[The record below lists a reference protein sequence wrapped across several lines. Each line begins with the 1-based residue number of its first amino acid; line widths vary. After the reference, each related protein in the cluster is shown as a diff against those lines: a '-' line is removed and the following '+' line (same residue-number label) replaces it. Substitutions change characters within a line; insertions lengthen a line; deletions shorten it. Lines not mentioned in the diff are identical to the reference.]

1 MQLFCCS
8 YYLSTSLCYVKIPC
22 TKNQK
27 VHVAFNYLTTHVW
40 YIYIYIYIYIYDRNY
55 SSVVHIY
62 ITGTLHE
69 ATFIW
74 IILSCKLFI
83 NARYQKLFRV
93 EIFLVAVDPCM

>member
-1 MQLFCCS
+1 M
-8 YYLSTSLCYVKIPC
+8 TG
-22 TKNQK
+22 
-27 VHVAFNYLTTHVW
+27 TTHLW
-40 YIYIYIYIYIYDRNY
+40 Y
-55 SSVVHIY
+55 IY

-93 EIFLVAVDPCM
+93 EIFLVAVDACM